1 MSKQSNKTANKPDNK
16 TIPLQIRVGEDTRE
30 KLKVIAEKNGLS
42 LNDIA
47 TMCLAAGLN
56 KVSVKLDEINS
67 PEPAEQAA

>member
-1 MSKQSNKTANKPDNK
+1 MKKASGRTDSK

-30 KLKVIAEKNGLS
+30 KMKFIAEKNGLS

-56 KVSVKLDEINS
+56 RVASKLDEIGE
-67 PEPAEQAA
+67 PEKQAA

>member
-1 MSKQSNKTANKPDNK
+1 MKKAAQKTEVKPENK
-16 TIPLQIRVGEDTRE
+16 TIPLQIRVGEGTRE

-56 KVSVKLDEINS
+56 KVALKLGEINS
-67 PEPAEQAA
+67 PEPVKQAA